1 MALTRTEA
9 VILKSTDYS
18 ETSRIYRLY
27 TLSYGIQS
35 LIAKGVKRPGHKTP
49 GVLEIMN
56 HVEVVYY
63 KKRNRNLYTLSQATP
78 IETFRGLSSDIHR
91 FYRASAITELVLRLS
106 AEEEANEALFH
117 LLVRSLLSFSKRPI
131 ATLAERMFS
140 FMWGI
145 LSLLGYAPQLES
157 CVSCGVP
164 ANADASAAFSVKEGG
179 IVCGRCGAAGLDDT
193 CRLPERVA
201 RVMSLHDVG
210 NLVGLT
216 TEEEG
221 LLMRLTENYIN
232 FHMQDRRS
240 LACWNF
246 LRTLQV

>member
-27 TLSYGIQS
+27 TFSYGIQS

-78 IETFRGLSSDIHR
+78 IETFSGLSSDIHR
-91 FYRASAITELVLRLS
+91 FYRASAITELILRLS

-117 LLVRSLLSFSKRPI
+117 LLVRSLRSFSKRPI

-140 FMWGI
+140 FIWGI

-157 CVSCGVP
+157 CVSCGVS
-164 ANADASAAFSVKEGG
+164 ADAEASAIFSVKEGG
-179 IVCGRCGAAGLDDT
+179 IVCDRCEAAGPDET
-193 CRLPERVA
+193 YRLPSRVKQ
-201 RVMSLHDVG
+201 VMSPHDVG
-210 NLVGLT
+210 NIVGLSA
-216 TEEEG
+216 EEED

-232 FHMQDRRS
+232 FHLQDRRS
-240 LACWNF
+240 LVCWKF
-246 LRTLQV
+246 LRTLKV